1 MALKNWRHKRVMP
14 NVKKTTKMKNLCIL
28 GLLYWLSALTVT
40 GQNSAEWNKWIK
52 ANSYG
57 LSLSDTNNY
66 QDLVFLKDILKDK
79 RMVFLGEN
87 SHGISEFTALKSR
100 MIRFLHDSL
109 GFDVIAFE
117 SNLGDAYYANA
128 KITATDN
135 QTSIYNALSPLWH
148 VEEIVPLFNY
158 IRQTQITSNPLTLSG
173 VDFQASNG
181 SYTYAHF
188 LYDLISPI
196 NLEYAQEAL
205 AIDSF
210 FTRACVRGW
219 TMFRLLSKEEVT
231 TGYKRKD
238 EIIAFYSNLQVYL
251 NQNKGKFNEIQ
262 KQDLKLAKHCIQDRI
277 DCVHHAFRDSAYM
290 ANKLS
295 ECTDVRDMTVQ
306 RLWDKY
312 RDYRMAENLKFLY
325 SDLYQGKKI
334 IVWAQNSHIYKRK
347 CHLADMKDIY
357 TIALQS
363 YRGKGCYVISKASIK
378 SKPTREVYKYKTP
391 TDNLSVEKIM
401 HSAGHKVSFVDML
414 NQKKDVGN
422 SWMFEKSKYADWEGD
437 RLDEI
442 ENIRNRWD
450 AFILVDKI
458 SPPHYLKFDYE
469 YLK

>member
-1 MALKNWRHKRVMP
+1 
-14 NVKKTTKMKNLCIL
+14 MKNLYIA
-28 GLLYWLSALTVT
+28 GLLFVLNAFTAT
-40 GQNSAEWNKWIK
+40 GQTSSEWDKWVK
-52 ANSYG
+52 TNSYG

-66 QDLVFLKDILKDK
+66 QDLTFLKGILKDK
-79 RMVFLGEN
+79 KIVFLGEN
-87 SHGISEFTALKSR
+87 SHGVSEFTTLKSR

-109 GFDVIAFE
+109 GFDVLAFE

-128 KITATDN
+128 KITTADN

-148 VEEIVPLFNY
+148 VEEIVPLFGY
-158 IRQTQITSNPLTLSG
+158 IRQTHKTSNPLTLSG

-181 SYTYAHF
+181 SFTFSHF

-196 NLEYAQEAL
+196 SLNYAKEAL

-219 TMFRLLSKEEVT
+219 TMFRLLSKEEII

-238 EIIAFYSNLQVYL
+238 EILAFYSNLQDYL
-251 NQNKGKFNEIQ
+251 NQNESKFNEDQ
-262 KQDLKLAKHCIQDRI
+262 KPDLKLAKHCVQDRI

-295 ECTDVRDMTVQ
+295 ECTDVRSMTV
-306 RLWDKY
+306 RKLWDKY

-325 SDLYQGKKI
+325 SYLYQGRKI

-347 CHLADMKDIY
+347 CHLADTKEVY

-363 YRGKGCYVISKASIK
+363 YSGKGSYVISKASMK
-378 SKPTREVYKYKTP
+378 SEPTREVYKFKTP
-391 TDNLSVEKIM
+391 TDNLSLERIM

-414 NQKKDVGN
+414 HQDKSAGN
-422 SWMFEKSKYADWEGD
+422 SWMFEKSKYTDWAGD
-437 RLDEI
+437 ELDEI
-442 ENIRNRWD
+442 ENVRSKWD

-458 SPPHYLKFDYE
+458 SPPHYLTIDYE